1 MQVLTDQLQSSR
13 VQTEQVGEL
22 IELLAKSAI
31 RPRVAARL
39 PLADAAEAQHLVES
53 GQALGRVILKP

>member
-1 MQVLTDQLQSSR
+1 MYDNDR
-13 VQTEQVGEL
+13 DKRRRIVGEL